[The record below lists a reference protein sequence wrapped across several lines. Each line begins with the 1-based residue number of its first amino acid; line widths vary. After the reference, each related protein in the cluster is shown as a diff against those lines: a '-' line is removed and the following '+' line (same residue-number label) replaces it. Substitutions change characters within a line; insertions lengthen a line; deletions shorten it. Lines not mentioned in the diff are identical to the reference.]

1 MQRLLERSVA
11 ELEDLQVRGIFDRE
25 EIRSI
30 VKART
35 DFEYRLQARAPDKLD
50 YLRYAKYEYNL
61 DLLRRKRRTRMAA
74 EADMGSGKGKKGK
87 RGTKGGGGGSAMSD
101 FAGEKRIHFI
111 FSRAVKK
118 FQGDLALWNQYI
130 EYAMRSK
137 SHGRLA
143 KIFPEALRLHPKC
156 ADLWIKAA
164 VWEYRRNQNIAT
176 ARTYMQRAIR
186 LNASA
191 RTLWIEYFRLELDYV
206 RRVRARRSVLGLS
219 TGINSAKEDE
229 AKAEREGSGDD
240 DDSNDSD
247 SGEGDGIGDG
257 MAQNA
262 TENFLQGAVPFIVY
276 TNACKSNPDEDVNF
290 HVQFLSACGRD
301 FPGSRTESW

>member
-1 MQRLLERSVA
+1 MADTVQRLLERSVA
-11 ELEDLQVRGIFDRE
+11 ELEDLQVRGIFDRA
-25 EIRSI
+25 EIRRI

-50 YLRYAKYEYNL
+50 YLRYVKYEYNL
-61 DLLRRKRRTRMAA
+61 DLLRQKRRTRVAA
-74 EADMGSGKGKKGK
+74 DDAAKAAAAGEDGQQQQKKKKKKRGKGD
-87 RGTKGGGGGSAMSD
+87 GSAMSD
-101 FAGEKRIHFI
+101 FAGERRIHFI

-118 FQGDLALWNQYI
+118 FQGDVPLWNQYI
-130 EYAMRSK
+130 EYAMRGK

-186 LNASA
+186 LNDAA
-191 RTLWIEYFRLELDYV
+191 PALWIEYFRLELDYV

-219 TGINSAKEDE
+219 VHEVTKKEVGSDEDE
-229 AKAEREGSGDD
+229 D
-240 DDSNDSD
+240 
-247 SGEGDGIGDG
+247 
-257 MAQNA
+257 
-262 TENFLQGAVPFIVY
+262 
-276 TNACKSNPDEDVNF
+276 
-290 HVQFLSACGRD
+290 
-301 FPGSRTESW
+301 